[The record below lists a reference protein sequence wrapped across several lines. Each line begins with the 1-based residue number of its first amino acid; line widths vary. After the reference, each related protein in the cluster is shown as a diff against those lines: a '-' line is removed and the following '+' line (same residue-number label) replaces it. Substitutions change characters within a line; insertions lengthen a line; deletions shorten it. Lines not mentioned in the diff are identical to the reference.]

1 MRAEWNS
8 LVVDAIDYEIAR
20 IGTSDASAEI
30 GAFHDVFLSTQS
42 PWRMV
47 SGYLMLEADALSSR
61 MNIFSHGRC
70 AASLSVD
77 EDNIVWSATPSQV
90 GKPVWRAVGSSIRT
104 DGIALVSMSGPAPQI
119 EGNRIVMSGGLPWAF
134 TIVHGPAESKIDA
147 RIRLLMSLERTG
159 GRRG

>member
-47 SGYLMLEADALSSR
+47 SGYLMLEADALRSR
-61 MNIFSHGRC
+61 LNIFSHGRVV
-70 AASLSVD
+70 ASLFAD
-77 EDNIVWSATPSQV
+77 GDNIVWSTARSPL
-90 GKPVWRAVGSSIRT
+90 KDPAWRVDGSSIRT
-104 DGIALVSMSGPAPQI
+104 DGIALVPMSGDAPHVD
-119 EGNRIVMSGGLPWAF
+119 GNLIVMSGGLPWAF